1 MVPIPVYE
9 SHEQL
14 AADFAKQARQ
24 DRERVHDAKKT
35 RIAELWE
42 TDRQHLLSLPDKGF
56 EHP

>member
-1 MVPIPVYE
+1 MYE